1 MIFEA
6 MLSSPSSGFGA
17 RKSNGRTAKM
27 CLFGR
32 FGSSIPVPP
41 DLASQTSVNSPIM
54 AIAPTPPTGSQAVSS
69 PPKPRDEDLDFYGYT
84 HQGLVRKQ
92 NEDNYLLCSLHKTM
106 KVISTSLPNPELL
119 ELPSQRLASFSM
131 VADGVGGHA
140 GGETASRAALEAMA
154 SYATNAMECFYRA
167 DPNQESVF
175 LEAMREAALES
186 HEAVKRASRG
196 ERGGGRNVDH
206 PHPGHRSLA
215 PGSTSSRWET
225 AGCTG
230 CGAEPWNSSPGTRP
244 SPRTWSIRASCP
256 EPQVPEPL
264 RARAVELDRRADPPG
279 GHRRGARA
287 GRRDAALHRRPHQA
301 RERRA
306 DSGRL
311 SALTSSEQACKA
323 LVQDALDGGGTDN
336 VTVVVLRAVRSGNGG
351 GDGKKG

>member
-1 MIFEA
+1 
-6 MLSSPSSGFGA
+6 
-17 RKSNGRTAKM
+17 
-27 CLFGR
+27 
-32 FGSSIPVPP
+32 
-41 DLASQTSVNSPIM
+41 M
-54 AIAPTPPTGSQAVSS
+54 AIAPTPPTGSQAVST
-69 PPKPRDEDLDFYGYT
+69 PPKPRDEDLDFYGCT

-106 KVISTSLPNPELL
+106 RVISTSLPNPELL

-186 HEAVKRASRG
+186 HAAVKRRAEESGGVAGMSTTLTLAIGLWPKLYILQVGDSRLYRL
-196 ERGGGRNVDH
+196 RGGVLEQLTRDQTIAEDLVDQGILPRANKFRSPFAHVLSSSIGGQTH
-206 PHPGHRSLA
+206 PVVTAVELA
-215 PGSTSSRWET
+215 PGDVTLL
-225 AGCTG
+225 CTDG
-230 CGAEPWNSSPGTRP
+230 LTKHVGDER
-244 SPRTWSIRASCP
+244 IR
-256 EPQVPEPL
+256 E
-264 RARAVELDRRADPPG
+264 
-279 GHRRGARA
+279 
-287 GRRDAALHRRPHQA
+287 
-301 RERRA
+301 
-306 DSGRL
+306 RL